1 MAGIHISYSK
11 KALYKR
17 IKRTADVFGALSLLA
32 VSSPLLMA
40 TVLAIKTESNGP
52 LLFSHKRVGL
62 NGKDINIYKFRSMRE
77 GSENLEAS
85 LNDEE
90 LEEYYKEFKLHNDP
104 RITESGRFL
113 RKTSLDELPQLIN
126 VLKGDMSLVGPRPVT
141 EAELAYY
148 SEKEKMKLLSSKPGI
163 TGLWQIS
170 DRKKTTYQSG
180 KRQKTELFYTVHE
193 SLLMDTAILMLTPA
207 AILRRT
213 LS

>member
-1 MAGIHISYSK
+1 MTVFQINSSK
-11 KALYKR
+11 ESLYKS
-17 IKRTADVFGALSLLA
+17 IKRASDIIGALSLLA
-32 VSSPLLMA
+32 VSSPVSIA
-40 TVLAIKTESNGP
+40 AVLAVRTESDGP
-52 LLFSHKRVGL
+52 VLFSHKRVGL
-62 NGKDINIYKFRSMRE
+62 NGKSITIYKFRSMRE

-85 LNDEE
+85 LTDED

-104 RITESGRFL
+104 RITEAGRIL

-141 EAELAYY
+141 EAELSNY
-148 SEKEKMKLLSSKPGI
+148 SEEEKLTMLSVKPGM

-180 KRQKTELFYTVHE
+180 ERQKTELFYAGHA
-193 SLLMDTAILMLTPA
+193 SLMMDAVILLLTPA
-207 AILRRT
+207 AVLRRS